1 MRTCW
6 SKRET
11 WSQISFDNSSLSNL
25 LCCRK
30 HKSFHLDTDEHR
42 LTLLSIKRLFLL
54 FLIPLAPF
62 SSVFS
67 QGVPFFNG
75 RYTKELHFLSI
86 YIYSYIPV
94 ELNFAE
100 TPFGWHLSGESLWRE
115 LWRLVSLSWN
125 KENFASQLVVC
136 FIDQRILFD
145 DVDKWENCL
154 RMACVQLQDW
164 RLLIITPSAPR
175 LPAL

>member
-1 MRTCW
+1 MRWIYCVSWSSRFPQKACVNTERVPAGYPITLLKSNKFNMAAVSVKRSIDKAKILYSGYQARNKEDEKRTFLSPKWAMRTCW

-75 RYTKELHFLSI
+75 RYTKELHFLSKL
-86 YIYSYIPV
+86 
-94 ELNFAE
+94 E
-100 TPFGWHLSGESLWRE
+100 
-115 LWRLVSLSWN
+115 
-125 KENFASQLVVC
+125 
-136 FIDQRILFD
+136 
-145 DVDKWENCL
+145 
-154 RMACVQLQDW
+154 
-164 RLLIITPSAPR
+164 
-175 LPAL
+175 